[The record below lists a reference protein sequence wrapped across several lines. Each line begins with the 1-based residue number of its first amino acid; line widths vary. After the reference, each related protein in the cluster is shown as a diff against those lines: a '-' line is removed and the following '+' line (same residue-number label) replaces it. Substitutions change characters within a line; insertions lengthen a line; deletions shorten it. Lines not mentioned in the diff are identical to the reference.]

1 MTVDKSDA
9 ISMKEAKEKLMNLEL
24 ENDVDDIM
32 KEFGKFLSPR
42 LNDELVPAG
51 FVLGCT
57 LALYDLSVGVNG
69 YTGEQIRNRLVGY
82 PPIMYAL
89 IRMRFMDIAYAVFPE
104 SFANDVRDFIEKTKN
119 PTKEPVKK
127 NE

>member
-24 ENDVDDIM
+24 ENDVQDMM

-51 FVLGCT
+51 FVLGCE
-57 LALYDLSVGVNG
+57 LALYDIGVGING
-69 YTGEQIRNRLVGY
+69 YTGERIRNRLVGY
-82 PPIMYAL
+82 PPLIYAL
-89 IRMRFMDIAYAVFPE
+89 MRMRFVDIAYAVFPE
-104 SFANDVRDFIEKTKN
+104 SFANDVRDIVGKTKN
-119 PTKEPVKK
+119 SAKGDEM
-127 NE
+127 